1 MLAVMSFSA
10 SAERNDN
17 IFQFSLVDTL
27 HHEDTATTEI
37 FQNQGRGA
45 TWQSKRRKLI
55 TKLSNL
61 QEQLYMHQL

>member
-17 IFQFSLVDTL
+17 IFQFSPVDTL

-37 FQNQGRGA
+37 FQNQG
-45 TWQSKRRKLI
+45 WQSKIRKLI